1 MTRSSRLQ
9 KIEQKGNR
17 KMIELIFALICSAFM
32 AIALRLSGR
41 LNGSRYGLL
50 VGNYLTCVL
59 MAWLSLPEKAVI
71 PANGAMWTA
80 MAAGVFNGFIF
91 LADLLLFQLNI
102 RKNGAVLATTFSK
115 LGILIPVG
123 ASILFLGERPTALQA
138 AGMVL
143 VLVAI
148 LLIHLEKGEAR
159 ASFKTG
165 LLLLLLFYGI
175 GDGMAKVFE
184 YIGER
189 QYDALFLFYTFI
201 TALILS
207 SALFAAELRREKKR
221 WRPAEL
227 ISGITVGV
235 PNYLSSLLLLKA
247 VTKLPAYVVYPCYSV
262 GAVLVVCLVSILFL
276 KDRMTKHQA
285 LGCGVILAALVLLNI

>member
-1 MTRSSRLQ
+1 
-9 KIEQKGNR
+9 
-17 KMIELIFALICSAFM
+17 MIELILALICSASM

-41 LNGSRYGLL
+41 ISGSRYGLL
-50 VGNYLTCVL
+50 VGNYITCVL
-59 MAWLSLPEKAVI
+59 MAWISLPEKVI
-71 PANGAMWTA
+71 VPVNGAMWTA
-80 MAAGVFNGFIF
+80 MTAGAFNGFIF

-115 LGILIPVG
+115 LGLLIPVG
-123 ASILFLGERPTALQA
+123 ASILFLGEHPTALQM
-138 AGMVL
+138 AGMLL
-143 VLVAI
+143 VLAAI

-189 QYDALFLFYTFI
+189 RYDSLFLFYTFI
-201 TALILS
+201 TALVLS
-207 SALFAAELRREKKR
+207 SALFAAELKREKVR
-221 WRPAEL
+221 LRAAEL
-227 ISGITVGV
+227 LSGITVGV

-262 GAVLVVCLVSILFL
+262 GAVLVVCVVSILFF
-276 KDRMTKHQA
+276 KDRLTKHQA
-285 LGCGVILAALVLLNI
+285 FGCGVILAALILLNV

>member
-1 MTRSSRLQ
+1 
-9 KIEQKGNR
+9 
-17 KMIELIFALICSAFM
+17 MIELILALLCSASM

-41 LNGSRYGLL
+41 PNSNRYGLL

-59 MAWLSLPEKAVI
+59 MAWLSLSEKTVL
-71 PANGAMWTA
+71 PVSGAMWTA

-115 LGILIPVG
+115 LGLLIPVG
-123 ASILFLGERPTALQA
+123 ASILFLGERPTALQMV
-138 AGMVL
+138 GMLL
-143 VLVAI
+143 VLAAI
-148 LLIHLEKGEAR
+148 LLIHFEKGEAK

-184 YIGER
+184 HIGER
-189 QYDALFLFYTFI
+189 RYDGLFLFYTFI
-201 TALILS
+201 TALFLS
-207 SALFAAELRREKKR
+207 SSLFAAELKREKKKLQA
-221 WRPAEL
+221 AEL
-227 ISGITVGV
+227 LSGITVGV

-262 GAVLVVCLVSILFL
+262 GAVLVVCVVSILFL

-285 LGCGVILAALVLLNI
+285 LGCGVILAALVLLNV